1 MKKEEREQ
9 SAFLCLCG
17 DRDLKI
23 LTGLERMT
31 FGDFNR
37 LEYLTDFLGFERLN
51 TELWRQFAPYFTEKF
66 QKQIE
71 LCMEWEE
78 GLDFSELEEEI
89 RKQELW
95 VKEFCRNV
103 PNQRQRKRVE
113 RMVSRERKVY

>member
-51 TELWRQFAPYFTEKF
+51 TELWRQFAPYFMEKF

-103 PNQRQRKRVE
+103 PNQRQRKCVE